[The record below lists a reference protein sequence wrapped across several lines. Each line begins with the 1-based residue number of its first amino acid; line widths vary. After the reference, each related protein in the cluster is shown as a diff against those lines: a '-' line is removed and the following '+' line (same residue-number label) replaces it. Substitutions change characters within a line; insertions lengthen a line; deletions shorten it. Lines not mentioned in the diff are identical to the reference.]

1 MKKKLAIFDFDSTIK
16 QHGETFTLGGRAKLF
31 PNQKIPEEF
40 FDVYNEVHGTFYDL
54 VNNAFNSLNYPKK
67 DVIEALE
74 NDGTIVDGMDLV
86 IKKLFTTH
94 DIIIITGSDYETVK
108 LFMAKHNLLTFVK
121 KIYGRPAR
129 VNDNGK
135 IILGD
140 IPKEWAGPCKSCE
153 EGHGEKRDYKVYCKT
168 SILKEYIDNATTN
181 KYENFIYFGDGHND
195 LCPALSFGANDI
207 VCPRKGFKLES
218 MINEAEYSKNIQAKI
233 IPWNSG
239 FDILNNS
246 LVNK

>member
-1 MKKKLAIFDFDSTIK
+1 M
-16 QHGETFTLGGRAKLF
+16 
-31 PNQKIPEEF
+31 
-40 FDVYNEVHGTFYDL
+40 HGTFYDL

-135 IILGD
+135 IILG
-140 IPKEWAGPCKSCE
+140 E
-153 EGHGEKRDYKVYCKT
+153 V
-168 SILKEYIDNATTN
+168 
-181 KYENFIYFGDGHND
+181 
-195 LCPALSFGANDI
+195 
-207 VCPRKGFKLES
+207 
-218 MINEAEYSKNIQAKI
+218 
-233 IPWNSG
+233 
-239 FDILNNS
+239 NS
-246 LVNK
+246 LRDGISIGCVLGDCDGVEDDLNSLSWCSSSNVVLVLAGSAI